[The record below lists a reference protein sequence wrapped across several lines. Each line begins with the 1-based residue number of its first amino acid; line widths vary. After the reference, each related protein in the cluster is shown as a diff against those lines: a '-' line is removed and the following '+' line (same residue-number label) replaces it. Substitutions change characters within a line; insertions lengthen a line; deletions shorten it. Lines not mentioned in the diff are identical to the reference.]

1 MLEHETVKEF
11 SNKLMKIVNQ
21 IRLHGEFLPDQRI
34 VEKILI
40 CLPEKYEAKISTL
53 EETRDLTQLTVAE
66 LINALQA
73 TEQRRSLRLQG
84 ESSSSEAAL
93 AANNKG
99 SLEDMKSTFGYLF
112 MSWSSHK
119 QGTTAQSTAEAE
131 YISAAAASNQ
141 AIWLRKLLG
150 LRL

>member
-1 MLEHETVKEF
+1 MASSHFSTASPPMFDGNNYPVWAIKMRSYLQAYDLWELVEVDYEMLEHETVKEF

-40 CLPEKYEAKISTL
+40 CFPEKYEAKISTL

-73 TEQRRSLRLQG
+73 TEQRRSLQL
-84 ESSSSEAAL
+84 
-93 AANNKG
+93 
-99 SLEDMKSTFGYLF
+99 
-112 MSWSSHK
+112 
-119 QGTTAQSTAEAE
+119 
-131 YISAAAASNQ
+131 
-141 AIWLRKLLG
+141 
-150 LRL
+150 